1 MHSVHAGGFHHGGF
15 RGGFHLGFHG
25 GHFVVG
31 VGVGA
36 VVTARFWYPW
46 YRNPVYGYPA
56 YPAYPASVYWY
67 WQDPPGYYPLCHPV
81 SRRVDDG
88 RAARTVA
95 GGGVRP
101 VARGVAGASLR
112 TTGPTGRLCVGSPR
126 PRGILLAAT
135 RGRG

>member
-1 MHSVHAGGFHHGGF
+1 MKRLGVVVLAVLVSLTVSPSVWGAPMHSFHAGGFHPG
-15 RGGFHLGFHG
+15 GFHG

-88 RAARTVA
+88 RAASTLA
-95 GGGVRP
+95 GR
-101 VARGVAGASLR
+101 RGPSGCS
-112 TTGPTGRLCVGSPR
+112 
-126 PRGILLAAT
+126 RG
-135 RGRG
+135 GRGDSEDDPAVLGVCV